1 MDASSVSPVA
11 IIGAAGAIGHAVA
24 DELHRHHVPHRVIGR
39 RPWLEAAFGTTA
51 AIVMADISNV
61 AAAQGE
67 RTR

>member
-1 MDASSVSPVA
+1 MDACSVSPVA

-39 RPWLEAAFGTTA
+39 HPWLEAPFGATA
-51 AIVMADISNV
+51 DIVMADSSDV